1 LSYGSKGGGTRTTR
15 IIAAPRET
23 VYRALIDPTALVAWR
38 VPGDMT
44 ATVHD
49 FDARIG
55 GGYTMSLFYPDSEPD
70 ERGKTG
76 GREDRFTA
84 RYVELSPLERV
95 VEAITF
101 ESADA
106 AFAGEMTMT
115 VELAEFDGGTE
126 VTITFIGLPPGVR
139 PEDNDAGTQSALE
152 KLAHY
157 VE

>member
-1 LSYGSKGGGTRTTR
+1 LRVL
-15 IIAAPRET
+15 AAPRES
-23 VYRALIDPTALVAWR
+23 VYRALIDPKVLVVWR
-38 VPGDMT
+38 VPGEMT
-44 ATVHD
+44 ARVHEY
-49 FDARIG
+49 DARVG
-55 GGYTMSLFYPDSEPD
+55 GGYTMSLYYPDSEPD
-70 ERGKTG
+70 ERGKTE

-84 RYVELSPLERV
+84 RYVELSPPERI

-126 VTITFIGLPPGVR
+126 VTITFTGLPPGVR
-139 PEDNDAGTQSALE
+139 PEDTDAGTQSALE